1 MNELIKIKKH
11 DVLVQAVC
19 GRELHARLEI
29 KQEYANWIKAQIERA
44 RLVEGVDFVR
54 FDEKVKANNAT
65 LKQVALTIE
74 ASKNIGMM
82 CGTDK
87 GFEIRSYFIQCE
99 KQLMAQ
105 QPRALTK
112 LEWIRLALEQ
122 EEQLQRLTG
131 ENQNLH
137 LAIDNIFG
145 YCSILRAAQFV
156 GIHESTFNWKVLK
169 AKAICLHLP
178 PKKVPSPR
186 YEYQLLYP
194 IQAFVECYPQYDYDG
209 LVPHNFL
216 ETPEIK

>member
-19 GRELHARLEI
+19 GRELHTKLEI
-29 KQEYANWIKAQIERA
+29 KAKYADWIKLQIERA
-44 RLVEGVDFVR
+44 DLTQGIDFVTIH
-54 FDEKVKANNAT
+54 NNMT
-65 LKQVALTIE
+65 SPPSIDYALSID
-74 ASKNIGMM
+74 ASKNIAMLSQ
-82 CGTDK
+82 TAK
-87 GFEIRSYFIQCE
+87 GKEVRAYFIQCE
-99 KQLMAQ
+99 KQLMTQ

-156 GIHESTFNWKVLK
+156 GVHESTFNWKVLK
-169 AKAICLHLP
+169 PKAICLHLP

-194 IQAFVECYPQYDYDG
+194 IQAFVECYPQYDYEG

-216 ETPEIK
+216 EIPEIK